1 MRIAVLCPVHRRPDL
16 ILEQIKNYL
25 TFGGEEFLHIL
36 HPSQEGRSKFSGIGD
51 ELSNLADVHLC
62 DESWSTSWS
71 CAMAAYLSCTKKL
84 ESFDDFDYVYLHTDA
99 DLLIK
104 KGLPQWIKTHEMGFK
119 ANKYYANSAWI
130 HSGSLN
136 SDSAY
141 LNLREYLGIKDDD
154 VLLGRQEG
162 AFYKREIW
170 SEIVE
175 ILKKFFPREYFSS
188 TNKLWPIEESVI
200 PTVAKHITRDFPAS
214 SNLIYTKEVMF
225 PGGRENDQNCLT
237 VEDINDLRLNAESSF
252 FGAKWFSQKID
263 DSARGFLKSL

>member
-25 TFGGEEFLHIL
+25 NFGGEEFLHIL

-104 KGLPQWIKTHEMGFK
+104 KGGNLCKDFLRSSRPNTAVF
-119 ANKYYANSAWI
+119 S
-130 HSGSLN
+130 
-136 SDSAY
+136 Y
-141 LNLREYLGIKDDD
+141 LRCLYLI
-154 VLLGRQEG
+154 
-162 AFYKREIW
+162 
-170 SEIVE
+170 S
-175 ILKKFFPREYFSS
+175 
-188 TNKLWPIEESVI
+188 
-200 PTVAKHITRDFPAS
+200 
-214 SNLIYTKEVMF
+214 
-225 PGGRENDQNCLT
+225 
-237 VEDINDLRLNAESSF
+237 
-252 FGAKWFSQKID
+252 
-263 DSARGFLKSL
+263 